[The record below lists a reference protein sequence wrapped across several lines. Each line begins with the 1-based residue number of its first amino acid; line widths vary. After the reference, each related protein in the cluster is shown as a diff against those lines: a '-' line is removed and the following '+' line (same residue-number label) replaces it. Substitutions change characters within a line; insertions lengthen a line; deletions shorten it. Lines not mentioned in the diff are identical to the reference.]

1 MLGNTV
7 SFRPSSSS
15 LQPTKHQPLA
25 VPQHFPVAPTHPHPF
40 HLESISYE
48 ASSPWSPVVL
58 HFPGSSPLP
67 LLLTTPR
74 MVENFKADC
83 SFMPGPSPGGSRVI
97 RRWGRSRRLWKY
109 TYLIP
114 DIKRLEMDC
123 VVGRLLEKKRLNNL
137 DYVE

>member
-1 MLGNTV
+1 MDGP
-7 SFRPSSSS
+7 F
-15 LQPTKHQPLA
+15 
-25 VPQHFPVAPTHPHPF
+25 APGVV
-40 HLESISYE
+40 
-48 ASSPWSPVVL
+48 SSPCDTQQAALPQAFTITFLQMV
-58 HFPGSSPLP
+58 PGS
-67 LLLTTPR
+67 R
-74 MVENFKADC
+74 
-83 SFMPGPSPGGSRVI
+83 PGGSRVI